1 MTNEVTM
8 HAGSS
13 GGRLGRLDKA
23 GEMNSARFRQDLGH
37 YASGLT
43 IVAGLEGDTPV
54 GFTCQSFHSVSLE
67 PPLISFN
74 VMKASTSWPRMRSLR
89 NFSVNVLSRSQGGV
103 CRAFARSGTDKWAGV
118 DWDIS
123 RAGNPHIRGA
133 MLHMDC
139 ALETEHDAGDH
150 TLILAR
156 VVDWSTPAGAQEMA
170 PLLFYRGQLCTVS
183 QGIDE

>member
-1 MTNEVTM
+1 MTNEVKM
-8 HAGSS
+8 REGAGR
-13 GGRLGRLDKA
+13 GRSAQLDGEA
-23 GEMNSARFRQDLGH
+23 GVKSARYRRDLGH

-43 IVAGLEGDTPV
+43 IIAGLEGEAPV

-74 VMKASTSWPRMRSLR
+74 VMKASTSWPRLRSLKG
-89 NFSVNVLSRSQGGV
+89 FSVNVLSRAQGAV

-123 RAGNPHIRGA
+123 GAGNPHILGA

-139 ALETEHDAGDH
+139 TLEAEHDAGDH

-156 VVDWSTPAGAQEMA
+156 VADWSTPAGAQEMA
-170 PLLFYRGQLCTVS
+170 PLLFYRGRLCTVS